1 MKRNLLCL
9 LMSLFLLLI
18 TCGNEP
24 HEEFYE
30 GTPEDSTAIHELL
43 NDNAEL
49 LITNDMFYEPY
60 IPLTMAEVN
69 FFEEDS
75 YFRGDSIIIKRHVDS
90 CGLMLDS
97 LNSMLGL
104 LDFWF
109 AKDTTCTVYLFDT
122 FAVVSQMHID
132 VKIKGYYDSPIVDTA
147 TGETLGWRIGTGT
160 IDSTPYYDQTDVLGQ
175 GRRLMFFEPE
185 RDTTPTVDP
194 ETGDTTYAI
203 IEPFNWIFKRISY
216 GAYYFPAPG
225 PDIPAIA
232 QVTLTREDGT
242 EETIIS
248 SSLDTLYTGHC
259 MNRFRALDSLLEFT
273 DGETLTVE
281 VTLGFGTVTADIAE
295 FFASCGGT
303 ERVELPVPTGGTGG
317 VGSLI
322 VHGNG
327 ITNLYFEVV
336 TNAYYYYERPER
348 DYIAQVWLVPVRI
361 GGVP

>member
-18 TCGNEP
+18 TCGTEP

-43 NDNAEL
+43 NENAEL
-49 LITNDMFYEPY
+49 LVTSDMFYEPY
-60 IPLTMAEVN
+60 IPLTMGEVQ
-69 FFEEDS
+69 FLEADS
-75 YFRGDSIIIKRHVDS
+75 YFRGDSVIIKRHVDS
-90 CGLMLDS
+90 CGLNLDS
-97 LNSMLGL
+97 LRSK

-122 FAVVSQMHID
+122 FAVMSQLHID
-132 VKIKGYYDSPIVDTA
+132 VTITGYYDNPITDPE

-160 IDSTPYYDQTDVLGQ
+160 IDSTPYYASTDMTGH
-175 GRRLMFFEPE
+175 GRRLIFFEPE
-185 RDTTPTVDP
+185 RETTPTIDP

-203 IEPFNWIFKRISY
+203 IEPFNWLLRRISY
-216 GAYYFPAPG
+216 ATYYFPEVG
-225 PDIPAIA
+225 PDAPAIA
-232 QVTLTREDGT
+232 QVTLTRQDGT

-248 SSLDTLYTGHC
+248 SSLDTSYTGHC
-259 MNRFRALDSLLEFT
+259 MNRFRAIDSLLEFA

-281 VTLGFGTVTADIAE
+281 VTLGFGTVTVDIAE
-295 FFASCGGT
+295 FFAICGGT
-303 ERVELPVPTGGTGG
+303 ERVELPVPSGGTGG
-317 VGSLI
+317 VGQLV

-327 ITNLYFEVV
+327 ITNLFFEVV
-336 TNAYYYYERPER
+336 TNEYYYYERPER

-361 GGVP
+361 NGGAQ